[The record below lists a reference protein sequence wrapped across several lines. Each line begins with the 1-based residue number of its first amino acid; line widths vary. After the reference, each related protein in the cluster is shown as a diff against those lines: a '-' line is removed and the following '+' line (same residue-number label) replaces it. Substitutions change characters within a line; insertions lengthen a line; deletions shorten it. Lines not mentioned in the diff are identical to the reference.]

1 MGLVERRW
9 VERLRPHPPDDA
21 ALWTAAGRGFRA
33 LAPGDPYLFKLHA
46 PDHAIVGGAFYAG
59 APTLPV
65 SLLWMAFGERCG
77 AADARDLLGRVDRA
91 LRRSGGPRDA
101 DPEVHVVLLARP
113 FFLPAADALPMPEDW
128 HPATPTGRT
137 YGVEEGIGREL
148 WDAIGER
155 LATLGVDGVPGTDA
169 TRAERRRWVAEHRGS
184 GCFRLRVAE
193 AYGHRCAITGETAL
207 PALEATHVVAPAEGG
222 PQRVDNG
229 LLLRADLRRLFDQG
243 LITVV
248 PDGLRVRVSD
258 DLRHHPG
265 AHGGRGGDDAYA
277 ALDGR
282 PLRFLP
288 QRLDELPGW
297 AYLTRH
303 AATTFRG

>member
-9 VERLRPHPPDDA
+9 VERLRAHPPDDA

-59 APTLPV
+59 APTLPA

-77 AADARDLLGRVDRA
+77 AADARELLARVDRA

-113 FFLPAADALPMPEDW
+113 FFLPPADTLPMPEDW

-137 YGVEEGIGREL
+137 YGVADGIGGEL
-148 WDAIGER
+148 WAAIGER
-155 LATLGVDGVPGTDA
+155 LATLGVDVGPGADT
-169 TRAERRRWVAEHRGS
+169 TRAERRSWVAEHGGS
-184 GCFRLRVAE
+184 GCFRLQVAE
-193 AYGHRCAITGETAL
+193 AYGYRCTITGEAAL
-207 PALEATHVVAPAEGG
+207 PALEATHIVAPAEGG
-222 PQRVDNG
+222 PHRVDNG

-248 PDGLRVRVSD
+248 PGGLQVRVSAL
-258 DLRHHPG
+258 LRRDTD
-265 AHGGRGGDDAYA
+265 ARGRGAEDPYA

-288 QRLDELPGW
+288 QRLDELPAW
-297 AYLTRH
+297 AYLTQH
-303 AATTFRG
+303 ATTTFRG